1 MLKIQFHIALC
12 LLGLV
17 CAACQPK
24 VSTSSTD
31 NTTGFNIDI
40 QDDTTHITIYSPW
53 QRGQVM
59 QQLSFSQ
66 PYERIVCTSATH
78 MGFISELGMMDKV
91 IGVCRPERVY
101 NLSEEDRE
109 HITDIGDD
117 MQPSMEKI
125 LMLNPDLV
133 ILYTYA
139 QGDPIP
145 AQVEALGV
153 PILYCNEWTETTPL
167 ARAEWIRLFG
177 AVFGC
182 STKADSIYAS
192 VRDAYAQLKGNE
204 AMRLKGNSEYNSER
218 EALNHSEQPA
228 GLQNARKA
236 SIMSGMSWRGT
247 WYVPAGGTYMGCL
260 FRDAGAQYKYEDD
273 PSTSSL
279 PLTMEQAIQD
289 FAQTDVWVGCEAN
302 SLAELSSI
310 DQKHTWFKAY
320 QTGQVYNFRRRAL
333 PSGANDFWES
343 ATVHPERVLQDLQK
357 VLRGDTTGLYYT
369 MPLR

>member
-1 MLKIQFHIALC
+1 MLKIKFYIALC
-12 LLGLV
+12 LFGLV
-17 CAACQPK
+17 CVACQPK
-24 VSTSSTD
+24 STSSVTD
-31 NTTGFNIDI
+31 DTAGFTIDI

-53 QRGQVM
+53 QKEEVM
-59 QQLSFSQ
+59 QKLSFSQ

-78 MGFISELGMMDKV
+78 MGFISELDMTNKV
-91 IGVCRPERVY
+91 VGVCRPERVY
-101 NLSEEDRE
+101 NLREEDRE
-109 HITDIGDD
+109 RITDIGDD

-125 LMLNPDLV
+125 LLLNPDLV

-145 AQVEALGV
+145 AQVEALGI

-182 STKADSIYAS
+182 LNQADSIYTS
-192 VRDAYAQLKGNE
+192 VRDAYGQLKVDS
-204 AMRLKGNSEYNSER
+204 LKFKG
-218 EALNHSEQPA
+218 
-228 GLQNARKA
+228 K

-247 WYVPAGGTYMGCL
+247 WYVPTGGTFMGHL
-260 FRDAGAQYKYEDD
+260 FHDAGAQYKYEDN

-279 PLTMEQAIQD
+279 PLTMEQALQD
-289 FAQTDVWVGCEAN
+289 FAQADVWVGCDATSLKELEA
-302 SLAELSSI
+302 I
-310 DQKHTWFKAY
+310 DKKHTWFNAF

-357 VLRGDTTGLYYT
+357 VLRGDTADLYYI

>member
-1 MLKIQFHIALC
+1 MSRLYFILC
-12 LLGLV
+12 LFGLICV
-17 CAACQPK
+17 ACQPK
-24 VSTSSTD
+24 GTLSIAD
-31 NTTGFNIDI
+31 NSASFSIDI
-40 QDDTTHITIYSPW
+40 QGDSTTITIYSPW
-53 QRGQVM
+53 QKGKVM
-59 QQLSFSQ
+59 QQLTIGNGLLA
-66 PYERIVCTSATH
+66 ERVVCTSATH

-91 IGVCRPERVY
+91 VGVCRPERVY
-101 NLSEEDRE
+101 NLREEDRE
-109 HITDIGDD
+109 RITDIGDD

-125 LMLNPDLV
+125 LLLNPDLV

-145 AQVEALGV
+145 AQVEALGI

-182 STKADSIYAS
+182 QTKADSVFAS
-192 VRDAYAQLKGNE
+192 ICDAYERLRAMGDGQLAKG
-204 AMRLKGNSEYNSER
+204 K
-218 EALNHSEQPA
+218 
-228 GLQNARKA
+228 

-247 WYVPAGGTYMGCL
+247 WYVPAGGTFMGNL
-260 FRDAGAQYKYEDD
+260 FRNAGAQYKYEDN
-273 PSTSSL
+273 PSTSSI

-289 FAQTDVWVGCEAN
+289 FAQADVWVGCEAN
-302 SLAELSSI
+302 SLKELEAI
-310 DQKHTWFKAY
+310 DKKHTWFNAF

-357 VLRGDTTGLYYT
+357 VLRGDTTDLYYIT
-369 MPLR
+369 LLK